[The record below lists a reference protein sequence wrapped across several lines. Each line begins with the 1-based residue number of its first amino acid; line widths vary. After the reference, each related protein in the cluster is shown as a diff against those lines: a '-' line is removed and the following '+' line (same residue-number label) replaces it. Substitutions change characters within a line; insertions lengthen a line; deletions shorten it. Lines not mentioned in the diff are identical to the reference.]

1 MTMLQECKGC
11 CVVSDVEG
19 KRFAACPECGLPYG
33 SRPRSALVTAKP
45 VAPSITSKLRLALFA
60 IFALIAAD
68 AMAKTI
74 YRCETSTG
82 TAYSDKPCK
91 TDATDQQEIVSGDE
105 TLSWKRKSGETYV
118 CKDHRGEWTE
128 AACKPPEPPKPAA
141 PAVAPKSVAPV
152 SIGDEPKASAW
163 DGVYYAV
170 ERHLK
175 AAAHDPGSIKWEGC
189 TKVIRSEIGWAT
201 RCDYRARNGFGALMK
216 YKTLFI
222 IRNDTVVAAENIQ

>member
-1 MTMLQECKGC
+1 MRTICTRTRTATALAGIILAAIANPSAAQKIYKCITPQSTVYSQTPCGDDNQSVIEVDAPEPAWPWGDRRRRSKSRTTYTCK
-11 CVVSDVEG
+11 
-19 KRFAACPECGLPYG
+19 
-33 SRPRSALVTAKP
+33 
-45 VAPSITSKLRLALFA
+45 
-60 IFALIAAD
+60 
-68 AMAKTI
+68 
-74 YRCETSTG
+74 
-82 TAYSDKPCK
+82 
-91 TDATDQQEIVSGDE
+91 DAT
-105 TLSWKRKSGETYV
+105 T
-118 CKDHRGEWTE
+118 GEWTE
-128 AACKPPEPPKPAA
+128 AACNPPSPTATTPRESAPERPKTTAPGPAMSIGPEP
-141 PAVAPKSVAPV
+141 
-152 SIGDEPKASAW
+152 EASGW

>member
-1 MTMLQECKGC
+1 M
-11 CVVSDVEG
+11 
-19 KRFAACPECGLPYG
+19 RA
-33 SRPRSALVTAKP
+33 
-45 VAPSITSKLRLALFA
+45 LALLLITACFA
-60 IFALIAAD
+60 SPAAAQKIYKCITPQSTVYSQTPCGDDNQSVIEVD
-68 AMAKTI
+68 APEPAWPWGEG
-74 YRCETSTG
+74 RSG
-82 TAYSDKPCK
+82 SKPK
-91 TDATDQQEIVSGDE
+91 P
-105 TLSWKRKSGETYV
+105 TYT
-118 CKDHRGEWTE
+118 CKDAQGNWTE
-128 AACKPPEPPKPAA
+128 EACKPPQPPTKPATA
-141 PAVAPKSVAPV
+141 STPHETRRAGSTGAQN
-152 SIGDEPKASAW
+152 IGPEPEASGW